1 MRVRR
6 AYTTLRYP
14 FTNPDE
20 DMAGVI
26 ASQTRPLRSTPGS
39 SRFACATKIVGEAP
53 WSHRSTLVF
62 ALVAMLTEI
71 YYAGAVPPSARRPPS
86 LATFLAAP
94 TILFCARSC
103 DMEAAS
109 PTHRASLA
117 VGIISHILAK
127 PWTPFR
133 LDAWTTRPYCEVDR
147 ARRGRWML
155 SALTHGPNSAIQ
167 RALATCCDRTPNH

>member
-1 MRVRR
+1 MTLQLVNVPLSRVASMLINLLSR
-6 AYTTLRYP
+6 TLLQLPAITIQFSLLCLWSSQVSYASP
-14 FTNPDE
+14 QSIYHPALSLHQSNPDE

-26 ASQTRPLRSTPGS
+26 ANQTRPLRSTPGS

-53 WSHRSTLVF
+53 WSHRSTLVL

-127 PWTPFR
+127 PWTPF
-133 LDAWTTRPYCEVDR
+133 
-147 ARRGRWML
+147 
-155 SALTHGPNSAIQ
+155 
-167 RALATCCDRTPNH
+167 